1 MVVICK
7 YTTTTATTKGINMD
21 FELDGFMSN
30 YLTDL
35 KFALTELDKE
45 AIETIIGEVERA
57 MDCKNTIHFIGNGG
71 SAGTPSHSAGD
82 WSKEL
87 SMRTIC
93 HMDNV
98 SALTAWANDTNY
110 GNVFA
115 AALEVY
121 LQEGDLL
128 IAYSGSGNSENVIKG
143 VALAHEKGIKVA
155 AITGNYNG
163 GGGGKLA
170 TMADIPII
178 CPTTSMERIEDFQL
192 IINHIIKEA
201 IKDRHGISSS
211 C

>member
-1 MVVICK
+1 MSWIRHTVDAAIFAATYLEDLSRAIKELPLELVVELVD
-7 YTTTTATTKGINMD
+7 AVDEVRINGGTVH
-21 FELDGFMSN
+21 L
-30 YLTDL
+30 
-35 KFALTELDKE
+35 
-45 AIETIIGEVERA
+45 
-57 MDCKNTIHFIGNGG
+57 IGNGG

-98 SALTAWANDTNY
+98 SALTAWANDTAY
-110 GNVFA
+110 DNVFA
-115 AALEVY
+115 ASLEIY
-121 LQEGDLL
+121 LQKGDLL

-143 VALAHEKGIKVA
+143 VALAREKGVTVA
-155 AITGNYNG
+155 AITGDYKG
-163 GGGGKLA
+163 GGGGRLA
-170 TMADIPII
+170 TMADIPLI

-201 IKDRHGISSS
+201 IKDRHGLTSS

>member
-1 MVVICK
+1 MSWIRHTVDAAIFAATYLEDLSRAIKELPLELVVELVD
-7 YTTTTATTKGINMD
+7 AVDEVRINGGTVH
-21 FELDGFMSN
+21 L
-30 YLTDL
+30 
-35 KFALTELDKE
+35 
-45 AIETIIGEVERA
+45 
-57 MDCKNTIHFIGNGG
+57 IGNGG

-98 SALTAWANDTNY
+98 SALTAWANDTAY
-110 GNVFA
+110 DNVFA
-115 AALEVY
+115 ASLEIY
-121 LQEGDLL
+121 LQKGDLL

-143 VALAHEKGIKVA
+143 VALAREKGVTVA
-155 AITGNYNG
+155 AITGDYKG
-163 GGGGKLA
+163 GRGGRLA

-201 IKDRHGISSS
+201 IKDRHGLTSS

>member
-1 MVVICK
+1 MSWIPRGVD
-7 YTTTTATTKGINMD
+7 ATTFAVTYLNDLSRAIS
-21 FELDGFMSN
+21 ELS
-30 YLTDL
+30 LDL
-35 KFALTELDKE
+35 VVELVD
-45 AIETIIGEVERA
+45 AVDEVRL
-57 MDCKNTIHFIGNGG
+57 NGGTIHLIGNGG

>member
-1 MVVICK
+1 MSWIRHPVDAAIFAATYLEDLSRAIKELPLELVVELVD
-7 YTTTTATTKGINMD
+7 AVDEVRINGGTVH
-21 FELDGFMSN
+21 L
-30 YLTDL
+30 
-35 KFALTELDKE
+35 
-45 AIETIIGEVERA
+45 
-57 MDCKNTIHFIGNGG
+57 IGNGG

-98 SALTAWANDTNY
+98 SALTAWANDTAY
-110 GNVFA
+110 DNVFA
-115 AALEVY
+115 ASLEIY
-121 LQEGDLL
+121 LQKGDLL

-143 VALAHEKGIKVA
+143 VALAREKGVTVA
-155 AITGNYNG
+155 AITGDYKG
-163 GGGGKLA
+163 GGGGRLA

-201 IKDRHGISSS
+201 IKDRHGLTSS

>member
-1 MVVICK
+1 
-7 YTTTTATTKGINMD
+7 
-21 FELDGFMSN
+21 MSWIRHHVDAITFAGE
-30 YLTDL
+30 YLEDL
-35 KFALTELDKE
+35 SRAITELPLKLVVELVD
-45 AIETIIGEVERA
+45 AVDEVRI
-57 MDCKNTIHFIGNGG
+57 NGGTVHLIGNGG

-98 SALTAWANDTNY
+98 SALTAWANDTDYN
-110 GNVFA
+110 NVFA
-115 AALEVY
+115 ASLDIY

-128 IAYSGSGNSENVIKG
+128 IAYSGSGNSKNVLKG
-143 VALAHEKGIKVA
+143 VALAQEKGVKVA
-155 AITGNYNG
+155 AITGDYKG
-163 GGGGKLA
+163 GGGGHLA
-170 TMADIPII
+170 AMADIPII

-201 IKDRHGISSS
+201 IKDRHGLTSS

>member
-1 MVVICK
+1 
-7 YTTTTATTKGINMD
+7 MD
-21 FELDGFMSN
+21 AITFAGE
-30 YLTDL
+30 YLEDL
-35 KFALTELDKE
+35 SRAITELPLKLVVELVD
-45 AIETIIGEVERA
+45 AVDEVRI
-57 MDCKNTIHFIGNGG
+57 NGGTVHLIGNGG

-98 SALTAWANDTNY
+98 SALTAWANDTDYN
-110 GNVFA
+110 NVFA
-115 AALEVY
+115 ASLDIY

-128 IAYSGSGNSENVIKG
+128 IAYSGSGNSKNVLKG
-143 VALAHEKGIKVA
+143 VALAQEKGVTVA
-155 AITGNYNG
+155 AITGDYKG
-163 GGGGKLA
+163 GGGGHLA
-170 TMADIPII
+170 AMADIPII

-201 IKDRHGISSS
+201 IKDRHGLTSS